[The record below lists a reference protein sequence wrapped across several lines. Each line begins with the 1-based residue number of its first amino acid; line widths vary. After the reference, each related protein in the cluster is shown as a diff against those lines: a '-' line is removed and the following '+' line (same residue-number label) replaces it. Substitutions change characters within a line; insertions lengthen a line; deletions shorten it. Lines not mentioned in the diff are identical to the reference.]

1 MKGYAELLKQVR
13 EDHENQNLSLD
24 KDSKVLIV
32 DGLNSFIRVFSAVP
46 LVNDDG
52 DHIGGYVGF
61 MRSIAAVIRQFKPTR
76 CIIVFDGKGGS
87 ARRKKMHSGYK
98 EGRTM
103 STRFNR
109 REDVGEQSVEKEIE
123 SMRTQMGKLSEYLQC
138 LPITLISIDNIEAD
152 DAIAYLATDVFRPKG
167 SEVIIMSDDKD
178 FIQLIDAKTS
188 VWRPV
193 EKKYYTPKEVV
204 DRFGIP
210 SHNFIHYKI
219 FMGDGSDNI
228 KGINGIGIK
237 TLQSKFPLLLEDKI
251 ASIEDVLE
259 YCKARKDE
267 HKVYKTVLDNE
278 SVMRLNWRLMSLEEL
293 EIGANFKLMIID
305 MANRPISVLNM
316 YLFKKMFMLDK
327 LYSVIPNVDS
337 WLNTSFNSLSAF
349 SQK

>member
-1 MKGYAELLKQVR
+1 MKGYAELLKQIR
-13 EDHENQNLSLD
+13 EDHEKQNSGLE
-24 KDSKVLIV
+24 KDSKVLII

-52 DHIGGYVGF
+52 DHIGGYIGF

-103 STRFNR
+103 STKFNR
-109 REDVGEQSVEKEIE
+109 RDDTGEQTLEQELE

-178 FIQLIDAKTS
+178 FIQLVDEKTH

-193 EKKYYTPKEVV
+193 EKKYYTPKDVV
-204 DRFGIP
+204 DKFGIP
-210 SHNFIHYKI
+210 SHNFIHYKV
-219 FMGDGSDNI
+219 FMGDASDNI

-237 TLQSKFPLLLEDKI
+237 TMQAKFPILLEDKRI
-251 ASIEDVLE
+251 TMDEIIE
-259 YCKARKDE
+259 YSKAKADE
-267 HKVYKTVLDNE
+267 HKIYKTVVENE
-278 SVMRLNWRLMSLEEL
+278 NTVKLNWSLMSLEEL
-293 EIGANFKLMIID
+293 DISAHFKMLIID
-305 MANRPISVLNM
+305 LANQPIPALNTFK
-316 YLFKKMFMLDK
+316 FKKMFMLDK
-327 LYSVIPNVDS
+327 AYSAIPNVDS
-337 WLNTSFNSLSAF
+337 WLTNSFNTLSTF
-349 SQK
+349 SSK

>member
-13 EDHENQNLSLD
+13 EDHENQNSSLD

-259 YCKARKDE
+259 YCKVRKDE

-337 WLNTSFNSLSAF
+337 WLNTSFNSLAAF